1 MDHPVT
7 HFTTVFMAFFAI
19 MNPVANAPIF
29 VSLTHDLDP
38 RVRRRIALRSVVMAF
53 ALVAAFTFGGRAIF
67 DSFGITL
74 PAFRI
79 AGGALVSLV
88 GFHMVQGRPSSVHA
102 PTEEDNQHSRE
113 AALDLAVSPLA
124 LPLLAGPGTIATAMS
139 FAADSTMAE
148 ITRVLSAFGAMCLV
162 TWGTFLAGQSLTRYI
177 GESGIKVVTRLMGL
191 ILLVVGVQMLIAG
204 IGGAVDMHGAG

>member
-1 MDHPVT
+1 M
-7 HFTTVFMAFFAI
+7 
-19 MNPVANAPIF
+19 
-29 VSLTHDLDP
+29 
-38 RVRRRIALRSVVMAF
+38 
-53 ALVAAFTFGGRAIF
+53 
-67 DSFGITL
+67 
-74 PAFRI
+74 
-79 AGGALVSLV
+79 
-88 GFHMVQGRPSSVHA
+88 GFHMVQGRSSSVHA

-124 LPLLAGPGTIATAMS
+124 LPILAGPGTIATAMS

-148 ITRVLSAFGAMCLV
+148 ITRVLCAFGAMCLV